1 LLPYKQYV
9 NVSYCNKEK
18 KCLTELILMQNV
30 EMIGAENRLLHPRKN
45 SRYEGIA
52 IHEVTTFN
60 FPL

>member
-1 LLPYKQYV
+1 
-9 NVSYCNKEK
+9 
-18 KCLTELILMQNV
+18 
-30 EMIGAENRLLHPRKN
+30 MIGAENRLLHPRKN